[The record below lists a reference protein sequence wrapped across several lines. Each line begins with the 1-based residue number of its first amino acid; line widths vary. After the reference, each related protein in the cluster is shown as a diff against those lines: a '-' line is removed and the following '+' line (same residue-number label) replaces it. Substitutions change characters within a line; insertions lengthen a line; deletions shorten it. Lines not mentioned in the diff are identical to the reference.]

1 MSFDPT
7 CDSLGG
13 GNGCSFGAVLQPADN
28 YDCHI
33 DVLEALIFACNCG
46 LVFATRE
53 VGQDH
58 MDSHFAWHNAK
69 LFRFSPWEK
78 AALWFQCILKSILH
92 EKTLNELLVSCYTLL
107 HACTKQ
113 NVCDHVA

>member
-1 MSFDPT
+1 MYFDPA

-28 YDCHI
+28 YDSHRHF
-33 DVLEALIFACNCG
+33 VRIFACNCG

-58 MDSHFAWHNAK
+58 VDKIMWTMQSCFIFLYGRRLLCGFNA
-69 LFRFSPWEK
+69 S
-78 AALWFQCILKSILH
+78 
-92 EKTLNELLVSCYTLL
+92 
-107 HACTKQ
+107 
-113 NVCDHVA
+113 